1 MTNTEKKQQLHHRAT
16 IGEKLSPDEQE
27 TLQNWYAELDREEEL
42 MLDNS
47 GDIKNL
53 TERREQLNAT
63 LAEITEA
70 AANVER
76 IAKQNEVLR
85 RENEVLR
92 KVLESRLPELLT
104 A

>member
-1 MTNTEKKQQLHHRAT
+1 MQQLHHRAT
-16 IGEKLSPDEQE
+16 TGEKLSPDEQE
-27 TLQNWYAELDREEEL
+27 ALQNWYAELDREEAL
-42 MLDNS
+42 LLDDS
-47 GDIKNL
+47 GEIKNSS
-53 TERREQLNAT
+53 ERHEQLNTT
-63 LAEITEA
+63 LAEIAEA

-92 KVLESRLPELLT
+92 KAVESRLPELLT